1 MNQLKVISLNGQLVT
16 DSRVVAE
23 MIGKRHADL
32 LRDIEGYSQI
42 LENATLRSQDFFLES
57 SYKSEGN
64 NKTYPC
70 YLLTRK
76 GCDMVAN
83 KMTGEKGVLFTAAYV
98 TKFEEMEKQLY
109 QPPKTQL
116 EIMQMAINQMVEQE
130 QRLTAVENRTGA
142 LEQKQNSITEVLS
155 LNPIEWRK
163 KTTNL
168 LNRMAQQRGGFDSY
182 KDVRAES
189 YQLLEERAKC
199 NLSIRLTNKKQKA
212 ALEGLAKS
220 KIDKL
225 NKMDVIADDARL
237 TEIFLAVVKEMAV
250 RYEVDAS

>member
-16 DSRVVAE
+16 DSRDVAK

-32 LRDIEGYSQI
+32 LRDIEGYRQI

-116 EIMQMAINQMVEQE
+116 EILQGTINQLVEQE
-130 QRLTAVENRTGA
+130 QRLSAIESRTEA
-142 LEQKQNSITEVLS
+142 IEQKQNKITEVLS
-155 LNPIEWRK
+155 LNPTEWRK
-163 KTTNL
+163 KTSNL
-168 LNRMAQQRGGFDSY
+168 LNKIAQQRGGYEAF
-182 KDVRAES
+182 KDVRAEA

-199 NLSIRLTNKKQKA
+199 LLSKRLTNKKQKA